1 MMELPVIFWNEFKA
15 FVGDVA
21 RVDPSPTNNCCS
33 LGESS
38 NNSLS
43 PSFILVGVICH
54 YITYRTPKK

>member
-21 RVDPSPTNNCCS
+21 RVDSPSTNDRCS
-33 LGESS
+33 LGESA
-38 NNSLS
+38 NHSLS
-43 PSFILVGVICH
+43 LSFILVGGICP